1 MLLLAFRFG
10 VVCIRASCEGDVQGS
25 GSGVGVWRREGPGR
39 IGGGKV
45 GRQVGM
51 GRTVAVPED
60 VTNEEE
66 VEKVVEKE
74 KEEINN
80 AFYELLKQSGGC
92 VATDGGFAT
101 QLEHHGADI
110 NDPLW
115 SALCLITM
123 PDLIR
128 KVYFFFLSAV
138 CDRILLVFFFS
149 KLVVSSWIWRA
160 C

>member
-1 MLLLAFRFG
+1 
-10 VVCIRASCEGDVQGS
+10 
-25 GSGVGVWRREGPGR
+25 
-39 IGGGKV
+39 
-45 GRQVGM
+45 M

-66 VEKVVEKE
+66 VENVVVVEKE
-74 KEEINN
+74 EEEINN

-128 KVYFFFLSAV
+128 KVFSFFFVS
-138 CDRILLVFFFS
+138 FS
-149 KLVVSSWIWRA
+149 PHCL
-160 C
+160 

>member
-1 MLLLAFRFG
+1 
-10 VVCIRASCEGDVQGS
+10 
-25 GSGVGVWRREGPGR
+25 
-39 IGGGKV
+39 
-45 GRQVGM
+45 M

-60 VTNEEE
+60 VTNEVE
-66 VEKVVEKE
+66 VENVVVVEEE

-128 KVYFFFLSAV
+128 KVFFLSSPRCLWQDFIGFFFLLLTSCSEFLDMAWLLMMMMFML
-138 CDRILLVFFFS
+138 LLVS
-149 KLVVSSWIWRA
+149 DNIG
-160 C
+160 

>member
-1 MLLLAFRFG
+1 
-10 VVCIRASCEGDVQGS
+10 
-25 GSGVGVWRREGPGR
+25 
-39 IGGGKV
+39 
-45 GRQVGM
+45 M

-66 VEKVVEKE
+66 VENVVVVEE

-128 KVYFFFLSAV
+128 KVYLFFLY
-138 CDRILLVFFFS
+138 FFPFFS
-149 KLVVSSWIWRA
+149 PLFVTGFDWF
-160 C
+160 

>member
-1 MLLLAFRFG
+1 
-10 VVCIRASCEGDVQGS
+10 
-25 GSGVGVWRREGPGR
+25 
-39 IGGGKV
+39 
-45 GRQVGM
+45 M

-60 VTNEEE
+60 ATNEVE
-66 VEKVVEKE
+66 VENVVVVEVEKE

-128 KVYFFFLSAV
+128 KVFFFFLLPAV
-138 CDRILLVFFFS
+138 CDRILLVVFFS
-149 KLVVSSWIWRA
+149 SNLAVSSWIWPGCCCCCCWCLTTLGRHPA
-160 C
+160 GEDKRKQ